1 MSVTIQNG
9 LSYRKILHRKN
20 LRLFE
25 NTLNF
30 VCFVVSEMRFWQV
43 GHNVHVKR
51 SEQTKRMNSSWY
63 LIWCVRSNSTNAF
76 VLIRFAVWE
85 MDACGGCSAHLYA
98 CFVRFLSVV
107 QSVSNRWDDVLVA
120 CPRIYVVVSLHES
133 AHRMMQLSSTWIR
146 IDGRMWLNMVAY
158 MCVFV
163 CVCVAL
169 C

>member
-85 MDACGGCSAHLYA
+85 MDACGGCSAHSNA

-120 CPRIYVVVSLHES
+120 CPRLCSGEPPWEHTSYDAVIKYMDSHWRTDVVEY
-133 AHRMMQLSSTWIR
+133 
-146 IDGRMWLNMVAY
+146 G
-158 MCVFV
+158 CVHV